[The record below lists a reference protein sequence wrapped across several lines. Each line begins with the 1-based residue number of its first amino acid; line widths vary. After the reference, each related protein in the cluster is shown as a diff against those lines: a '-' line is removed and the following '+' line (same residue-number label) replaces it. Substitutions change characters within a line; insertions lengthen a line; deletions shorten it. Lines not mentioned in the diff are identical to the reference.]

1 MRKLTM
7 FLCALLVGVT
17 SAMAQ
22 KTITGTVI
30 SGDDDLPIFGA
41 SVLVKGTNSSAITDA
56 DGRFS
61 IKLPDGSKTLV
72 ISYIGME
79 KAEVFARDG
88 MVVTLSSTTTLD
100 EVIVVGYGV
109 QSREAKTGAVVQI
122 SGDDLASIPATSV
135 DKMLEGKMAGVQI
148 SSTSG
153 QPGAATTI
161 RVRGTSSLGAGSAPL
176 YVVDGIPVMSG
187 NISGGAAESTNAIA
201 LISPSDIASIT
212 VLKDA
217 AAASIYGSRA
227 ANGVIL
233 ITTKSGKNNEGKAR
247 ITARVRGG
255 ITSLANDNN
264 YGVLNGQEYV
274 DWYRDAVYNAGIDPN
289 ALTLPNGKANSY
301 YMPIGTKSQPFYNWM
316 EALTREGS
324 IQEYEVNAQGGTAK
338 TNYYASVAYNQSQ
351 GITYGSD
358 YQNLRLRVNVD
369 SELNKWMKFG
379 ARVNGGYI
387 RMTGESVNSSSG
399 WSYINPFFAGLAIPP
414 TAPIYNED
422 GTDFNYN
429 LPLGFTTNN
438 ALAYAH
444 EKVEYDEH
452 YKFNGTMYLEWK
464 PIKQLTFKT
473 NNSMEL
479 LFTHNYIFRPGFV
492 LQNADIENS
501 LSGGDVRYNTF
512 TTSNTA
518 VYEDNFNEEH
528 FLRVLLGHEYT
539 HFQAESTSWG
549 TANTN
554 PQLPW
559 PQNGDPEYHDMGY
572 GFTEDKM
579 LSFFGVADY
588 NYRQKYYLQGSV
600 RADGSSLFGENKRWG
615 VFWSVGA
622 SWNIDKEAFMDDA
635 EWINQLKL
643 RYSYGVNGNNNIG
656 AYAAYALY
664 GTGRYNG
671 IMGWA
676 PGQLPNPDLTWE
688 TNLAHNVGIDF
699 RFWDRLSGS
708 LEYYHRTTED
718 MLMSSRIPLTTG
730 FSSMTKN
737 VGSLWNQ
744 GFEAQLDVDIINTN
758 DLQWTFGVNLSMNRS
773 KILDLDQNEY
783 LSAGSG
789 LRVVQG
795 QQMYQFYL
803 YDYAGVNPINGEAL
817 WYTAADENG
826 EKMITTDFTQAG
838 RIYKGSPEAKAMG
851 GFNTSLSWKGIDF
864 SASFEYKIGNY
875 ILNPDNQI
883 FWNDGANFGYNQLKV
898 AAGEGAYWKEIGD
911 TGVNPKPVADNGSN
925 SSYTVSTRFLE
936 RGDYLRVKD
945 LTLGYTFPAKL
956 MKKAAINN
964 LRVYVSGYNLF
975 TFHDTNCFD
984 PERGQTGTSLGI
996 YPITKSF
1003 VVGLDISF

>member
-109 QSREAKTGAVVQI
+109 QSREAKTGAVVQV

-135 DKMLEGKMAGVQI
+135 DKMLQGKMAGVQI
-148 SSTSG
+148 TSSSG
-153 QPGAATTI
+153 QPGAASTI

-176 YVVDGIPVMSG
+176 YVVDGIPIMSG
-187 NISGGAAESTNAIA
+187 DIATGGAAESTSAISMINA
-201 LISPSDIASIT
+201 SDIASIT

-233 ITTKSGKNNEGKAR
+233 ITTKSGKNSEGKAR

-255 ITSLANDNN
+255 MTTIANDNN
-264 YGVLNGQEYV
+264 YGVMNGHEWV
-274 DWYRDAVYNAGIDPN
+274 DYYRQTAINSGFNPDDPY
-289 ALTLPNGKANSY
+289 SQY
-301 YMPIGTKSQPFYNWM
+301 YMPLAAKTQPMYNWM
-316 EALTREGS
+316 EALTRNGS
-324 IQEYEVNAQGGTAK
+324 MQEYEINAQGGTAK
-338 TNYYASVAYNQSQ
+338 TNYYASISYNKSD

-358 YQNLRLRVNVD
+358 FQNIRMRVNVD
-369 SELNKWMKFG
+369 SELNKYLKFG
-379 ARVNGGYI
+379 ARINGAYI
-387 RMTGESVNSSSG
+387 HMTGESTNSSDG
-399 WSYINPFFAGLAIPP
+399 WSYINPFFAGLAMPP
-414 TAPIYNED
+414 NAPIYNAD
-422 GTDFNYN
+422 GTGYN
-429 LPLGFTTNN
+429 FDLPLGFSTNN

-444 EKVEYDEH
+444 DKNEYDEH
-452 YKFNGTMYLEWK
+452 YKFNGVMYLEWK
-464 PIKQLTFKT
+464 PIKQLTFKS
-473 NNSMEL
+473 NNSIEL
-479 LFTHNYIFRPGFV
+479 LFSRNYLYRPGYV
-492 LQNADIENS
+492 LQNPDITNA
-501 LSGGDVRYNTF
+501 LSGGNIRYNTI

-528 FLRVLLGHEYT
+528 FLRVLLGQEYT
-539 HFQAESTSWG
+539 YSKAISESWG

-554 PQLPW
+554 PLLPW
-559 PQNGDPEYHDMGY
+559 PDNAEQKYHSIGY
-572 GFTEDKM
+572 GSTEDKM

-588 NYRQKYYLQGSV
+588 NYRQKYYLQASV
-600 RADGSSLFGENKRWG
+600 RADGSSLFGENRRWG

-622 SWNIDKEAFMDDA
+622 SWNIDKEAFMQDA

-656 AYAAYALY
+656 AYMAYALY
-664 GTGRYNG
+664 GSGIYNNVNG
-671 IMGWA
+671 FA
-676 PGQLPNPDLTWE
+676 PTNLPNPELTWE

-699 RFWDRLSGS
+699 RFWERFSGS

-718 MLMSSRIPLTTG
+718 MLMATRIPLTTG
-730 FSSMTKN
+730 FGSMTKN

-744 GFEAQLDVDIINTN
+744 GFEAQFDVDIFNRN
-758 DLQWTFGVNLSMNRS
+758 DFRWSVGLNFAMNRS
-773 KILDLDQNEY
+773 KVLNIGDNEY
-783 LSAGSG
+783 LSLGGG
-789 LRVVQG
+789 LRAVLGEQL
-795 QQMYQFYL
+795 MQFYVR
-803 YDYAGVNPINGEAL
+803 DYAGVNPVNGEAL
-817 WYTAADENG
+817 WYNEDG
-826 EKMITTDFTQAG
+826 EITNSFNDAR
-838 RIYKGSPEAKAMG
+838 RIYKGSPEPVAAG
-851 GFNTSLSWKGIDF
+851 GFNTALNWNGFDLSVN
-864 SASFEYKIGNY
+864 FEYKLGNY
-875 ILNPDNQI
+875 IMNPDNQI
-883 FWNDGANFGYNQLKV
+883 VWNDGANFGYNQLKI
-898 AAGEGAYWKEIGD
+898 AGEYWKEIGD
-911 TGVNPKPVADNGSN
+911 TGCSPKPYVNNGTN
-925 SSYTVSTRFLE
+925 SSYTTSTRYLE
-936 RGDYLRVKD
+936 RGDYLRIKD
-945 LTLGYTFPAKL
+945 VTLGYTLPQKL
-956 MKKAAINN
+956 TKKAAMSNV
-964 LRVYVSGYNLF
+964 RVYLSGYNLF
-975 TFHDTNCFD
+975 TFHDTNCYD
-984 PERGQTGTSLGI
+984 PERGVSGTTLGI